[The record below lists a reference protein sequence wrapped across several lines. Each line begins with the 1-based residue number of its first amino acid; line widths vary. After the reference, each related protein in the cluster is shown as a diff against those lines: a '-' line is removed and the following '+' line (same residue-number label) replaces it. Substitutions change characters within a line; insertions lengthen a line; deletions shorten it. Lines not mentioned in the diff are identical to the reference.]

1 MGILRRRDETCI
13 PETLLKGRYIA
24 SVWGSRRER
33 EEERTRE
40 SGVTRSGEE
49 NREQKMRERERENA
63 MGIARMNSGGKGER
77 GRERK
82 REATCYGNRNGSL
95 SAGLSLKRAI
105 NDAYTPWPQYDRGT
119 ARHKASSLLRW
130 KCSVVNEVPFG
141 TTAFDSCFCSSI
153 VRIKRTGPRK
163 QRAKQRVEKYAS
175 FEKDPYVDSFREYW
189 VDVRD
194 DSLAVLTVATR
205 QRDRRFDD
213 RFVAA
218 DRETMRWFLPNK
230 LQNDVRLRA
239 QRRFLKRCL
248 LGR

>member
-141 TTAFDSCFCSSI
+141 TTAFDSCFCSWI

-189 VDVRD
+189 VGVRD

-213 RFVAA
+213 RFVAT